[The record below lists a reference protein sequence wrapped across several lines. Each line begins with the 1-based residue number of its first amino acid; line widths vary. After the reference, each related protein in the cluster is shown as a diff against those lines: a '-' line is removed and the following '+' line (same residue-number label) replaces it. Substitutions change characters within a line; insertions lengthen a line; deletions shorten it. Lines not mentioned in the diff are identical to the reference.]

1 MTGLVLK
8 LAPGERL
15 LVNGAV
21 LENGPRRAQVR
32 IRSQDARILRMKD
45 AQHPDE
51 ATTPVRRAC
60 LVAQMALSGD
70 LDPADAA
77 TDLEGRIRA
86 LAPCFPSE
94 AARIG
99 RAREAAGSRAFYR
112 VLRELTG
119 LVPIEARMLERAE

>member
-70 LDPADAA
+70 LDPR
-77 TDLEGRIRA
+77 TRQ
-86 LAPCFPSE
+86 PT
-94 AARIG
+94 
-99 RAREAAGSRAFYR
+99 SRAAS
-112 VLRELTG
+112 
-119 LVPIEARMLERAE
+119 VPSRLAFPPRPRASAALGRRPGPARSTASSGS